1 MTTKSTNTK
10 LLLYS
15 QEIPEDLKNPKCPDQ
30 NNLLKNLQDL
40 KVKEAECQKVKE
52 VELQKEKA
60 KDLDQDQED
69 LEVDKVE
76 VAEDQRK
83 DQNKLNRYLLKE
95 KKILSL
101 KLLIVFILND
111 YLEFMQC

>member
-1 MTTKSTNTK
+1 MKTK
-10 LLLYS
+10 LQLYS
-15 QEIPEDLKNPKCPDQ
+15 QEIPEDLKNPKCLDQ

-52 VELQKEKA
+52 VKLPKEKV
-60 KDLDQDQED
+60 KDQDQDQED
-69 LEVDKVE
+69 LQVVKVE

-101 KLLIVFILND
+101 KHLIVFILKD